1 MDIVIKSKKGKS
13 VLKIDKT
20 MKILWIAN
28 IPFPEPL
35 EIINQPTIPYAGWL
49 YALAEKLSN
58 IEEISLS
65 IAFPYKQ
72 EALLE
77 SYLGEKIR
85 YFFLNN
91 SKIIEAGSI
100 LLEEVNP
107 DLVHIHGTE
116 MSHSLY
122 FQELCE
128 KNNYKYV
135 VSIQGL
141 VSIIANHLFSNLNLS
156 TIYGFNLIDIFFR
169 NSLYLQKKNYL
180 RRAKNEQKMLSKA
193 PYVIGRTE
201 FDKAITV
208 QYNPNARYFH
218 CNEILR
224 DSFYEKSWDYAECRK
239 NSIFVSQAQSPIKG
253 FHFVVE
259 TVRILKDKYPNL
271 IVYVSGET
279 RIFDN
284 RINSRLLRTRYES
297 HIRSLIKKYNIGLN
311 FKHVGKLS
319 EIEMRN
325 QYLKSNVFVSAS
337 TIENES
343 NSVSEARLLG
353 VPTVSSFVGGVYS
366 RITHGKDG
374 YLYPYDAPYM
384 LAYYI
389 DKLFSDQKLAK
400 SISVHGRESA
410 VLINNP
416 TINTSA
422 LIDIYK
428 MILE

>member
-1 MDIVIKSKKGKS
+1 MK
-13 VLKIDKT
+13 LF
-20 MKILWIAN
+20 KILWIVN
-28 IPFPEPL
+28 VPFPEPL
-35 EIINQPTIPYAGWL
+35 EIMNQPTIPYAGWL
-49 YALAEKLSN
+49 YALAEKLSDKD
-58 IEEISLS
+58 ELSLS

-72 EALLE
+72 EALVK
-77 SYLGEKIR
+77 SYLGKKIR
-85 YFFLNN
+85 YFSLNN
-91 SKIIEAGSI
+91 SKILEAGSN
-100 LLEEVNP
+100 LLEEVKP

-116 MSHSLY
+116 MSHSLN
-122 FQELCE
+122 FQELCN

-141 VSIIANHLFSNLNLS
+141 VSIIPHHLFSNLNLS
-156 TIYGFNLIDIFFR
+156 TIYGFNLIDMFFR
-169 NSLYLQKKNYL
+169 NSLYLQKRNYL
-180 RRAKNEQKMLSKA
+180 KRAKYEQQMLSKA
-193 PYVIGRTE
+193 PFIIGRTE
-201 FDKAITV
+201 FDKAMTV
-208 QYNPNARYFH
+208 QYNPNVRYFH

-224 DSFYEKSWDYAECRK
+224 DSFYERSWDYEECRK

-259 TVRILKDKYPNL
+259 TVKILKEKYPDF

-279 RIFDN
+279 RIFDD
-284 RINSRLLRTRYES
+284 RISSKLLRTRYES
-297 HIRSLIKKYNIGLN
+297 HIKSLIKKYNIGSN
-311 FKHVGKLS
+311 FKYVGKLS

-366 RITHGKDG
+366 RITHGEDG

-389 DKLFSDQKLAK
+389 DKIFSDQELAK
-400 SISVHGRESA
+400 SISIQGRESA
-410 VLINNP
+410 MLINNP